1 MMNPHSHAGH
11 EGSTPRTVTLG
22 LALLLYLVTVSVD
35 AVRKVGGLPTSL
47 VGVVYLIVG
56 CMYLVLLPG
65 IRNRVGRV
73 PRYLPLWLALLVI
86 WCVAEALAPRVPVST
101 ALLGCASYAFFV
113 PLFYIGAELMTT
125 DRGAARTLRCV
136 TLIGGALGLGAILS
150 AVLGL
155 SAPAVLQPVDPSVG
169 IHTFSAGNIYLAPSV
184 FATGEEAAE
193 ELLIALFAWAAL
205 TSLPQGRLG
214 RASSAVFATLIT
226 VGLFAAERRADI
238 VVAVL
243 GMATLLVLGRP
254 ASCEGAGTFILTAT
268 PRARS
273 ATVFALAPAVIG
285 SAALISFL
293 GTSKLVPF
301 LTSASNGVNAIALIF
316 SPIHAYVLTGQG
328 TGTSTQGI
336 GVLGVQTFTTFV
348 DNHPYESYAY
358 GGRSFLSAEGGLT
371 KTWLELGVVG
381 VALYAG
387 VFLSVLGPPLRSLRR
402 LDGVGRALT
411 VLTVALGIVFLKGH
425 ASLDDPLVQPLFWLA
440 AGGIWG
446 RSRVRGTSVGQPPR
460 GTAAGDTAEPSGYLP
475 VPPIQG
481 R

>member
-1 MMNPHSHAGH
+1 MMNPHNHVGH
-11 EGSTPRTVTLG
+11 QGSTPRTISLG
-22 LALLLYLVTVSVD
+22 LALLLYLFTVSVD

-65 IRNRVGRV
+65 IRNRVGSA
-73 PRYLPLWLALLVI
+73 PRYLPIWLTLLAT
-86 WCVAEALAPRVPVST
+86 WCFAEALAPRVPVST
-101 ALLGCASYAFFV
+101 ALLGCASYVFFV
-113 PLFYIGAELMTT
+113 PLIYIGAELMTT
-125 DRGAARTLRCV
+125 DRGAIRTLRCV
-136 TLIGGALGLGAILS
+136 TLIGGVLGLGAILS
-150 AVLGL
+150 AVLGP
-155 SAPAVLQPVDPSVG
+155 SAPPFLQPIDPSVG
-169 IHTFSAGNIYLAPSV
+169 IHTFSTGNVYLAPSV

-205 TSLPQGRLG
+205 TSLPQGRL
-214 RASSAVFATLIT
+214 RPASSASLVTLIT

-254 ASCEGAGTFILTAT
+254 AGDEGPSKFILTAT
-268 PRARS
+268 PRARG
-273 ATVFALAPAVIG
+273 ATVFALTPAVIG

-301 LTSASNGVNAIALIF
+301 LTSASNGVNAIAFIF
-316 SPIHAYVLTGQG
+316 SPVHSYVLTGQG

-348 DNHPYESYAY
+348 DNHPYESYVY
-358 GGRSFLSAEGGLT
+358 GGRSFLSAEGDLT
-371 KTWLELGVVG
+371 KTWLELGVLG

-387 VFLSVLGPPLRSLRR
+387 VFLSVLGPPLRSLRCM
-402 LDGVGRALT
+402 DGVGRALT
-411 VLTVALGIVFLKGH
+411 VLTVALGVVFLKGH

-446 RSRVRGTSVGQPPR
+446 RSRGRGTRASQSPR
-460 GTAAGDTAEPSGYLP
+460 GTVAGDNAEPSSYVP
-475 VPPIQG
+475 VSPIQG

>member
-1 MMNPHSHAGH
+1 MTSQAV
-11 EGSTPRTVTLG
+11 TPRKVTLT
-22 LALLLYLVTVSVD
+22 LALFLYVVTVSVD

-65 IRNRVGRV
+65 IKNRGGGV
-73 PRYLPLWLALLVI
+73 PRYLPLWPALLIV
-86 WCVAEALAPRVPVST
+86 WCSTEALVRRIPVST
-101 ALLGCASYAFFV
+101 ALLGFASYVFFV
-113 PLFYIGAELMTT
+113 PLFYIGAELMAS
-125 DRGAARTLRCV
+125 DRGAARTLRWV
-136 TLIGGALGLGAILS
+136 TLIGGVLGLGAILS
-150 AVLGL
+150 AMLGPL
-155 SAPAVLQPVDPSVG
+155 APAILQPINPSAG

-205 TSLPQGRLG
+205 TSLPQSRLG
-214 RASSAVFATLIT
+214 RASSVVFATLIT

-238 VVAVL
+238 VVAIL
-243 GMATLLVLGRP
+243 GLITLLILGHP
-254 ASCEGAGTFILTAT
+254 ARRDGKGTFVLTAT

-273 ATVFALAPAVIG
+273 ATIVALAPAVIG
-285 SAALISFL
+285 SAALISFP

-301 LTSASNGVNAIALIF
+301 LTSASNGVNALALMF
-316 SPIHAYVLTGQG
+316 SPVHSYVLTGQG
-328 TGTSTQGI
+328 TGTSTQGL

-358 GGRSFLSAEGGLT
+358 AGRSFLSAEGGLT

-381 VALYAG
+381 VALYTG

-402 LDGVGRALT
+402 MDGVGRALT

-446 RSRVRGTSVGQPPR
+446 RSRGRRTSVPQSPR
-460 GTAAGDTAEPSGYLP
+460 GTAAGDTAEPPSYRP

-481 R
+481 H